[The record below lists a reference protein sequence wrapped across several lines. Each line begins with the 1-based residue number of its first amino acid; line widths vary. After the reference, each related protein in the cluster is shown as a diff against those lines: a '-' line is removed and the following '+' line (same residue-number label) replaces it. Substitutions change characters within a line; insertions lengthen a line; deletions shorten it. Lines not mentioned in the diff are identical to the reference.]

1 MQKQYTPP
9 LILLCIFILI
19 ICSSLLAGSLNTKA
33 KLAVPAVSE
42 NAQLSKDKELNEAE
56 QTILNALA
64 NYRLPAGKANVNG
77 KDEFDTYQSILKTHL
92 SRTGVDMNRTAS
104 REALKKIIQLAAII
118 NMEQKDDFHSMSLDG
133 RELAV
138 RVSREIYDIC
148 GLKLICSLQGDII
161 RVEDYQGNS
170 LYYEPSST
178 GTQKFKV
185 NVFVITISVIL
196 FFLFLCVYI
205 ARKNQFF
212 VKDVAYDGLNKE
224 GYA

>member
-1 MQKQYTPP
+1 MQKQNMPP
-9 LILLCIFILI
+9 LILLCIFIMI

-42 NAQLSKDKELNEAE
+42 NTQLLNDKELNESE
-56 QTILNALA
+56 QLVLNALV
-64 NYRLPAGKANVNG
+64 NYRLPAGKEKENSKN
-77 KDEFDTYQSILKTHL
+77 EFDTYQNILKSYF

-104 REALKKIIQLAAII
+104 GEALKKIIQLAAII
-118 NMEQKDDFHSMSLDG
+118 NMEQKEDFHSMSLDG

-138 RVSREIYDIC
+138 RVSKEIYDIC
-148 GLKLICSLQGDII
+148 GLKLTCSLQGDII

-170 LYYEPSST
+170 LYYELSST
-178 GTQKFKV
+178 GTHEFKV

-205 ARKNQFF
+205 SSKNQFF
-212 VKDVAYDGLNKE
+212 MKDVTCDGLNKE